1 MKSWCVREDLSSK
14 QKLRRSYY
22 KLLRDS
28 MDQFILKY
36 SLIDSYNNFLSAK
49 ISYPFVEMRELK
61 PRGRI
66 PLIEHE
72 CQNSFLIIFVEDIIP
87 DKNKKY
93 IRFLD
98 ANKSTKINLL
108 KNKVLSLSNKFDRGQ
123 KYLDSIKFENFI
135 MELLPVDYALLI
147 QRDVKSKVNDRYCLS
162 HFHVKVD
169 WPIADATED
178 LARRLRY
185 ISKDIYEKGDKYAED
200 LQKKFFEYY
209 GLPMMVGGRRTAA
222 IVASQYLKRLP
233 CISTVYVGSSESRA
247 LIRLCERGVS
257 KSVLIKLDKQELKYI
272 AETNSM
278 SQTSFSKNYII
289 ARQGQKSICLF
300 TVFYYYTNHSRPPSD
315 GKLRDFSSERYWLT
329 VEKQLILPKPGV
341 WSYPPIHYNMIYG

>member
-200 LQKKFFEYY
+200 LQKKF
-209 GLPMMVGGRRTAA
+209 
-222 IVASQYLKRLP
+222 
-233 CISTVYVGSSESRA
+233 
-247 LIRLCERGVS
+247 